1 MVLNILGITGGVTGQ
16 ASIFTIDTSDVGAGT
31 LAITVD
37 GPSKVDLSCNEVDEG
52 YEVAYTPMVPG
63 KYFVTVKYNGNNI
76 KGSPFSVQVSGDNL
90 NTSSRDI
97 RTQRE
102 QSKRSSVTMET
113 MSRTSYVR
121 HQYSESRRGTIQG
134 LNYKYSK
141 IKFVFIFIQYLY
153 NIKHETGTLMKLYTD
168 YFRNNKHAH

>member
-1 MVLNILGITGGVTGQ
+1 MEKVSLQADLHRIHIHLDISNITIFFSVSINCDNFILGITGGVTGQ

-37 GPSKVDLSCNEVDEG
+37 GPSKVDLSCNEVDDG

-76 KGSPFSVQVSGDNL
+76 NGSPFSVQVGGDNL
-90 NTSSRDI
+90 NTSSREE
-97 RTQRE
+97 RMQRQ

-134 LNYKYSK
+134 TAY
-141 IKFVFIFIQYLY
+141 
-153 NIKHETGTLMKLYTD
+153 HES
-168 YFRNNKHAH
+168 

>member
-1 MVLNILGITGGVTGQ
+1 MMFSFVGISGGVTGH

-37 GPSKVDLSCNEVDEG
+37 GPSKVDLSCNEVDDG

-63 KYFVTVKYNGNNI
+63 KYFVTVKYNGKNI
-76 KGSPFSVQVSGDNL
+76 NGSPFSVQIAGDNL
-90 NTSSRDI
+90 NSSLRDE
-97 RTQRE
+97 RTQRQ

-134 LNYKYSK
+134 EYQKS
-141 IKFVFIFIQYLY
+141 I
-153 NIKHETGTLMKLYTD
+153 
-168 YFRNNKHAH
+168 

>member
-1 MVLNILGITGGVTGQ
+1 MSQFENSGITGGITGQ
-16 ASIFTIDTSDVGAGT
+16 ASVFTIDTSDVGAGT

-37 GPSKVDLSCNEVDEG
+37 GPSKVDLSCNEVDDG

-76 KGSPFSVQVSGDNL
+76 KGSPFSVQVGGANL
-90 NTSSRDI
+90 NTSSREE
-97 RTQRE
+97 RMQRQ

-134 LNYKYSK
+134 M
-141 IKFVFIFIQYLY
+141 I
-153 NIKHETGTLMKLYTD
+153 H
-168 YFRNNKHAH
+168 H

>member
-1 MVLNILGITGGVTGQ
+1 MTIYNVISISGVTGGVTGQ
-16 ASIFTIDTSDVGAGT
+16 ASVFTIDTSDVGAGT
-31 LAITVD
+31 LAVTVD

-52 YEVAYTPMVPG
+52 YEVAYTPTVPG
-63 KYFVTVKYNGNNI
+63 KYFVTVKYNGTNI

-90 NTSSRDI
+90 NTCSRDL
-97 RTQRE
+97 R

-134 LNYKYSK
+134 SNYDFPPISACKG
-141 IKFVFIFIQYLY
+141 F
-153 NIKHETGTLMKLYTD
+153 
-168 YFRNNKHAH
+168 